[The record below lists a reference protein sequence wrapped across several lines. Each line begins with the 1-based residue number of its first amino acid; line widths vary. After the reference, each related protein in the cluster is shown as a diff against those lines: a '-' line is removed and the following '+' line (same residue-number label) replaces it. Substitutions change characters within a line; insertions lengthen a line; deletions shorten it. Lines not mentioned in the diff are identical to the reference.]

1 MIVPVQARNSFGSL
15 ISQADKTNMLK
26 PCYGQEIHMTP
37 SSITRNLTK
46 REQEAQASR
55 ESSAE
60 TAHGATCTS
69 VHPVLGSSTTGRSA
83 RPFRCEVKAR
93 GRTEGKHELL
103 ALAMSEMG
111 PVQVPPTQVGGKEG
125 KRMPGS
131 GHWRGVAELA
141 VAGREQEGAGR
152 ILDEAEAAGRLL
164 DLVQPHDDALD
175 VAALG
180 EELLDLLLGGVE
192 RQVAHVQRG
201 GDLQELLLQLL
212 ATLRAQRAVS
222 G

>member
-1 MIVPVQARNSFGSL
+1 M
-15 ISQADKTNMLK
+15 
-26 PCYGQEIHMTP
+26 
-37 SSITRNLTK
+37 
-46 REQEAQASR
+46 
-55 ESSAE
+55 
-60 TAHGATCTS
+60 
-69 VHPVLGSSTTGRSA
+69 
-83 RPFRCEVKAR
+83 
-93 GRTEGKHELL
+93 
-103 ALAMSEMG
+103 
-111 PVQVPPTQVGGKEG
+111 
-125 KRMPGS
+125 
-131 GHWRGVAELA
+131 
-141 VAGREQEGAGR
+141 AGREQEGAGR